1 MSGVVPKWLK
11 GAVCKTVI
19 RRFESGR
26 RLYGCARVVE
36 LVDTMDLKSIVRKD
50 VPVRVRP
57 RVLIEGPVFSG
68 ALNLNNCIYG
78 SLSKI
83 REASLFRIYEYKN
96 IRVFNHFASYLNY
109 LHYDV

>member
-1 MSGVVPKWLK
+1 MKLRFIVYQKTELLVRDRSVNFPAVLYNYIGVVPKWLK

-26 RLYGCARVVE
+26 RLNVFARVVE

-57 RVLIEGPVFSG
+57 RVLAIERHS
-68 ALNLNNCIYG
+68 I
-78 SLSKI
+78 KI
-83 REASLFRIYEYKN
+83 LK
-96 IRVFNHFASYLNY
+96 
-109 LHYDV
+109 

>member
-1 MSGVVPKWLK
+1 MKLRFIVYQKTELLVRDRSVNFPAVFYYFIGVVPKWLK

-26 RLYGCARVVE
+26 RLSRLNGLARVVE

-57 RVLIEGPVFSG
+57 RVLIEKRLQLEPFIV
-68 ALNLNNCIYG
+68 
-78 SLSKI
+78 
-83 REASLFRIYEYKN
+83 
-96 IRVFNHFASYLNY
+96 
-109 LHYDV
+109 

>member
-1 MSGVVPKWLK
+1 MKLRFIVYQKTELLVRDRSVNFPAVFYIFIGVVPKWLK

-26 RLYGCARVVE
+26 RLNGFARVVE

-57 RVLIEGPVFSG
+57 RVLVDER
-68 ALNLNNCIYG
+68 LL
-78 SLSKI
+78 
-83 REASLFRIYEYKN
+83 
-96 IRVFNHFASYLNY
+96 
-109 LHYDV
+109 